1 MRTTA
6 TTTAKFHKFLLLR
19 FRPRFHTNTNTQHT
33 HNYRGEV
40 CNLIT
45 HTNTQTHSPAHH
57 PLPRPAASMQR
68 LYETI
73 KLFSFPFLTLKRN
86 AKKAEKEEGEQK
98 GNYILRR
105 RKYAR
110 VEEEEGRGRQKY
122 YFPVTLGFVSVAMAH
137 PLHYFSGHAA
147 ASKFCDCPRST
158 PPPYPARNPSESL
171 RVTFCCSVSV
181 YVCAELLRLIR
192 VRNFYEKMPAS
203 ST

>member
-1 MRTTA
+1 MRTRA
-6 TTTAKFHKFLLLR
+6 TTTAKFHKFLLLCY
-19 FRPRFHTNTNTQHT
+19 RPRFHTNTNTAHT
-33 HNYRGEV
+33 LSHTTTEGKFAI
-40 CNLIT
+40 LSHTQT
-45 HTNTQTHSPAHH
+45 HTQTHSPEHH
-57 PLPRPAASMQR
+57 PLPLPAASMQR

-86 AKKAEKEEGEQK
+86 AKKAEKAEGEQK

-147 ASKFCDCPRST
+147 ASKFCDCPLST
-158 PPPYPARNPSESL
+158 PL
-171 RVTFCCSVSV
+171 
-181 YVCAELLRLIR
+181 
-192 VRNFYEKMPAS
+192 S
-203 ST
+203 SSPR

>member
-1 MRTTA
+1 
-6 TTTAKFHKFLLLR
+6 
-19 FRPRFHTNTNTQHT
+19 
-33 HNYRGEV
+33 
-40 CNLIT
+40 
-45 HTNTQTHSPAHH
+45 
-57 PLPRPAASMQR
+57 MQR

-110 VEEEEGRGRQKY
+110 VEEEQEGRGRQKY

-147 ASKFCDCPRST
+147 ASKFCDCPSSSLPRKK
-158 PPPYPARNPSESL
+158 PIRKPAGYFL
-171 RVTFCCSVSV
+171 LLCLCVWVC
-181 YVCAELLRLIR
+181 VCAKLLRLIR

-203 ST
+203 STWVSAFVCVRGGALFVCVCV